1 MARLHTLSPH
11 RHLLWLAALL
21 LALVACS
28 APKQQ
33 ALPAGATVLV
43 LGDSISAGYGLTPE
57 QAWPAKLAAATG
69 WNVVNAGVSGDT
81 TAGGRERLPGLLE
94 EHKPAAVMI
103 ELGGNDM
110 LRKVPPAETR
120 ANLEGMI
127 DMVRNAGAV
136 PILLAT
142 PRFSVMGAAI
152 GSLSAAEVYPELA
165 EAQKVFLIED
175 AIPDVL
181 SDKELKLDALH
192 PDEAGHVELAK
203 KVAEELKA
211 GGFVR

>member
-1 MARLHTLSPH
+1 MKTLPPH

-21 LALVACS
+21 LALAACS

-33 ALPAGATVLV
+33 ALPPGATVLV

-120 ANLEGMI
+120 ANLEEMI
-127 DMVRNAGAV
+127 NMARNAGAV

-142 PRFSVMGAAI
+142 PRPSVVGAAI

-165 EAQKVFLIED
+165 EARKVFLIED

-192 PDEAGHVELAK
+192 PNEAGQVELAK
-203 KVAEELKA
+203 KVAEELKD
-211 GGFVR
+211 GGFLR